1 MVVFLIPI
9 VLAVAVAVLAV
20 PQARCPEERLENGEA
35 RTRGVLALV
44 DQVFCQVFQEHHS
57 ATVPVLSGRRVVLSE
72 QIMAVVGT
80 AALLMLHT

>member
-1 MVVFLIPI
+1 VFLARVS
-9 VLAVAVAVLAV
+9 VLAAAVAVLAV
-20 PQARCPEERLENGEA
+20 PQARCPEERLETGQPLMV
-35 RTRGVLALV
+35 VLALV
-44 DQVFCQVFQEHHS
+44 DQVFYQVFQEHHS

>member
-9 VLAVAVAVLAV
+9 AWAVAVAVLAV
-20 PQARCPEERLENGEA
+20 PQARCPEETEAGEP
-35 RTRGVLALV
+35 RTIVLVLV
-44 DQVFCQVFQEHHS
+44 DQVFCLVFQERHS

-80 AALLMLHT
+80 AALLLLHT